1 MRVKKKLT
9 IIDMHIIST
18 KVKVLF
24 LPFGLLNDFLAMF
37 FDITHFYTHEK
48 IRFCTLISIFSIVK
62 SDFLKQISL
71 LIFHKNSY
79 LIF

>member
-37 FDITHFYTHEK
+37 FDITHHIY
-48 IRFCTLISIFSIVK
+48 SN
-62 SDFLKQISL
+62 L
-71 LIFHKNSY
+71 LIDNCRIISKQVSESLE
-79 LIF
+79 LIT

>member
-37 FDITHFYTHEK
+37 FDIIQFNYSN
-48 IRFCTLISIFSIVK
+48 IPIIY
-62 SDFLKQISL
+62 
-71 LIFHKNSY
+71 FHIIPK
-79 LIF
+79 